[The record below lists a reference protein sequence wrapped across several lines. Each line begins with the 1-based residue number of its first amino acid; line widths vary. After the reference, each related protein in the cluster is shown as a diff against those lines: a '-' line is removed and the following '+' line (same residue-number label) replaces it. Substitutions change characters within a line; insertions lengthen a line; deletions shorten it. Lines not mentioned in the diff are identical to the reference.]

1 MAKDTM
7 QVLLNNISMQF
18 LLKNIFVSNIENFI
32 SQINLV
38 TLIYIYI

>member
-18 LLKNIFVSNIENFI
+18 LLKNIFVSNIEYFI